1 MSYRTLPGREEV
13 NMIKIMYE
21 VKKLDLNQFRME
33 SRYAASAM
41 IDECQPDTA
50 FFVCEAIKD
59 LLQDIESVMDPE
71 EYDQLKGMIKRGE
84 LL

>member
-1 MSYRTLPGREEV
+1 
-13 NMIKIMYE
+13 MIKIMYE
-21 VKKLDLNQFRME
+21 VKKLDQDQFRME

-41 IDECQPDTA
+41 IDEGKPDTA

-59 LLQDIESVMDPE
+59 LLTDIQSVMDPD
-71 EYDQLKGMIKRGE
+71 EYDQLKGMIRRGE